1 MSEDGSVKTRVIRSG
16 IWVGLGE
23 AVIRVLSF
31 LKSVIL
37 ARLLTPEMFGLMGL
51 CSIVIRTIETFTR
64 PGIAQALIQ
73 REAPFEEA
81 RDTAFTL
88 LFVRGIILASILMVA
103 APYVASFFESED
115 LDEMLRVLSAVF
127 VIGGL
132 ANVNTINRQ
141 KELSY
146 RSLTYLNQA
155 TTFIGTVITVGFAFW
170 FRNVWALVIGQI
182 ATTICQAVLSYY
194 FVGGRP
200 RFSMDKR
207 IAAELLSY
215 GKFITASSAVIF
227 IASSLD
233 TAVIGKVLGAEQLGF
248 YVLAF
253 TLANLVTASL
263 SKLASGIMMPAYSK
277 IQSDLE
283 VLRRAYLRTLSVV
296 LLICLPATVGIF
308 ITAEYIVHNVYG
320 DKWSNAIAPL
330 QILVIFGMIRALASI
345 NGYLFEGIGKP
356 QISLYVSLAR
366 LVILVPLIIPMTA
379 KFGLVG
385 SAYAITIVM
394 GIQWFV
400 FLVLVVKI
408 VSVPPLQ
415 IVETVLEPL
424 WKSVAMGVLVYLA
437 TFFVDGM
444 SGSGLVLIIL
454 AGALSYLLLN
464 LRTIAEVKRSIT

>member
-1 MSEDGSVKTRVIRSG
+1 M
-16 IWVGLGE
+16 
-23 AVIRVLSF
+23 
-31 LKSVIL
+31 
-37 ARLLTPEMFGLMGL
+37 
-51 CSIVIRTIETFTR
+51 
-64 PGIAQALIQ
+64 
-73 REAPFEEA
+73 
-81 RDTAFTL
+81 
-88 LFVRGIILASILMVA
+88 
-103 APYVASFFESED
+103 
-115 LDEMLRVLSAVF
+115 LSAVF

-155 TTFIGTVITVGFAFW
+155 ATFIGTVITVGFAFW

-182 ATTICQAVLSYY
+182 ATTICQTVLSYY

-200 RFSMDKR
+200 RFSLDKK

-215 GKFITASSAVIF
+215 GKFITASSALMF
-227 IASSLD
+227 ISSSLD

-277 IQSDLE
+277 LQSDFE
-283 VLRRAYLRTLSVV
+283 ALRRAYLRTLSLI
-296 LLICLPATVGIF
+296 LLVCLPATVGILV
-308 ITAEYIVHNVYG
+308 TAEYIVHNVYG

-330 QILVIFGMIRALASI
+330 QILVVFGMIRALASI

-356 QISLYVSLAR
+356 QIPLYVSLAR
-366 LVILVPLIIPMTA
+366 LVILVPLIVPMTI
-379 KFGLVG
+379 KFGLEG
-385 SAYAITIVM
+385 AAYAITIAM

-400 FLVLVVKI
+400 FLILVVKI

-415 IVETVLEPL
+415 IFETVLEPL
-424 WKSVAMGVLVYLA
+424 WKSVVMGLLVYLVA
-437 TFFVDGM
+437 FFVDGM

-454 AGALSYLLLN
+454 SGVLSYLLLN
-464 LRTIAEVKRSIT
+464 LRTIAEVKRYMT